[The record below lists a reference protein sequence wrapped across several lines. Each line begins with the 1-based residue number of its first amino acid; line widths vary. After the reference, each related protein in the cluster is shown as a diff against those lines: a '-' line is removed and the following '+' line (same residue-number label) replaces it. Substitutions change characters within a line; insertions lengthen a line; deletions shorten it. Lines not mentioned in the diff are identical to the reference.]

1 MAVNTTI
8 TIADTTLK
16 YCDARVGV
24 GKRYRLADQ
33 GADDCQSPIID
44 QVGETWTWTGEGRME
59 SRVNMSDSQ
68 WAIGGPGMQSPLRTS
83 PVCIARH
90 QRALCFGPKVA
101 VRTAHGAR
109 PVRGPSFFPHGRIPR
124 GLATRTNS
132 LAAICSVRAAIM
144 LLLFAGQ
151 VACTKHIIVADN
163 RNYRPKGLFQLLG
176 NATSRIVT
184 GQKPR
189 PAVHFPD
196 GPKDQKYG
204 LPPVRPPAL
213 SPTFVHFH
221 LLHAPPL
228 SVN

>member
-8 TIADTTLK
+8 NIADTTLK

-44 QVGETWTWTGEGRME
+44 QVGETWTRTGEGRME

-90 QRALCFGPKVA
+90 QRALRFGPKVA

-109 PVRGPSFFPHGRIPR
+109 PVRGPSFFPMGAFP
-124 GLATRTNS
+124 
-132 LAAICSVRAAIM
+132 AALRLEQTPWPPFV
-144 LLLFAGQ
+144 L
-151 VACTKHIIVADN
+151 
-163 RNYRPKGLFQLLG
+163 LFQLLG

-196 GPKDQKYG
+196 GPKDQEYG
-204 LPPVRPPAL
+204 LPPARPPAL

-228 SVN
+228 R